1 MSLTS
6 VVAPSTSPEN
16 VAALV
21 GERLSLSALHQL
33 CGTLGGYS
41 FVKVVVDRE
50 LRTIHFLNDARHSFH
65 AIYIGEEILGVPE
78 ERVRAEIDSY
88 NERFYHAP
96 DRRFLLGILA
106 LHTRQEKKILSLE
119 TVEVDTMP
127 AALIREFHAFV
138 AEYVDPAL
146 PLLFKP
152 ANQLQ
157 ERLVREIPASE
168 LPRVFA
174 HELFSTAPFVALNPG
189 TTTGRLRAFRT
200 EAEYRAAT
208 TTAGLAWSD
217 IIVMD
222 RVPDDIPRLS
232 GIVNAR
238 HTTPLSHTNV
248 LATGWQ
254 IPNAVQLGALAEID
268 RRGLDGKWVEYT
280 VDARSLTLREIDEPA
295 DATPPSWYAQRVT
308 LEEPES
314 DHSPI
319 VDLARL
325 RASDRYRYGTKAA
338 NLGEL
343 HHVLACGSQRLL
355 GFYQVPRPP
364 RENLL
369 PHLAQLLE
377 QTAGTTDASAAG
389 IGSTSGSMGTAD
401 SSTTAGSLHTTAGL
415 AAANSL
421 GTTTNPAAANDLCT
435 ADSSTATGSAAA
447 NNLAAATG
455 STTAGDL
462 AATTGSSAAGDLGAA
477 ARRLLDQRIRV
488 PRGIA
493 LPFSLQRRFLESSP
507 RIQQAIGKLKMA
519 LELDAREIEP
529 LCVELQSLIRSARLP
544 GALAGE
550 IDSAL
555 VSQLAGVR
563 TFVVRSSSNAED
575 LAGFS
580 AAGIYESI
588 NHVTTAERIFAS
600 VKEVWASLV
609 SVRSVRLRHQAG
621 ISLDECYMG
630 VVIQEQVA
638 ADFGGVLVTTNPMN
652 RADFRTVYVNVS
664 PMVTDVVD
672 GSALPMQYLYS
683 TVEGGGRTLSLGDA
697 ESDLDERAHE
707 QLQRLAVAGRL
718 LQAHFSPDYT
728 FDSPVDIEWLADRD
742 HIHIVQ
748 LRPYS
753 A

>member
-6 VVAPSTSPEN
+6 VVAPSTSPCAVPES

-21 GERLSLSALHQL
+21 GARLSLSALHQL

-50 LRTIHFLNDARHSFH
+50 QREIHFLNDARHSFH

-78 ERVRAEIDSY
+78 ERVRAEIDDY

-106 LHTRQEKKILSLE
+106 LHTRQEKILSLE

-138 AEYVDPAL
+138 AEHVDPAL

-157 ERLVREIPASE
+157 ERLVREIPPSE

-208 TTAGLAWSD
+208 ATAGLAWSD

-280 VDARSLTLREIDEPA
+280 VDTQSLTLREVDEPA
-295 DATPPSWYAQRVT
+295 EATPPSWYAQRVT

-319 VDLARL
+319 VNLSRL

-343 HHVLACGSQRLL
+343 HHVLACGSPRLL

-369 PHLAQLLE
+369 PHLAQLLDVP
-377 QTAGTTDASAAG
+377 ADASV
-389 IGSTSGSMGTAD
+389 AD
-401 SSTTAGSLHTTAGL
+401 LSE
-415 AAANSL
+415 
-421 GTTTNPAAANDLCT
+421 
-435 ADSSTATGSAAA
+435 
-447 NNLAAATG
+447 
-455 STTAGDL
+455 
-462 AATTGSSAAGDLGAA
+462 A
-477 ARRLLDQRIRV
+477 ARRLLDERVRV

-621 ISLDECYMG
+621 ISLDECFMG

-664 PMVTDVVD
+664 PKVTDVVD

-697 ESDLDERAHE
+697 ASDLDERAHE

-718 LQAHFSPDYT
+718 LQSHFSPDYT
-728 FDSPVDIEWLADRD
+728 FDSPVDVEWLADRD
-742 HIHIVQ
+742 HVHIVQ

>member
-6 VVAPSTSPEN
+6 VVAPSPAPET

-33 CGTLGGYS
+33 GGTLGGYS

-50 LRTIHFLNDARHSFH
+50 QAMIHFLNAARHSFH
-65 AIYIGEEILGVPE
+65 AIYIGEEILGVSE

-88 NERFYHAP
+88 NETFYHAP

-106 LHTRQEKKILSLE
+106 LHPKMLSLE

-127 AALIREFHAFV
+127 AALIREFYAFV
-138 AEYVDPAL
+138 AQYVDPSL
-146 PLLFKP
+146 PLVFKP
-152 ANQLQ
+152 ANQRQ
-157 ERLVREIPASE
+157 ERIVREIPASE

-189 TTTGRLRAFRT
+189 TATGRLRAFRT
-200 EAEYRAAT
+200 EAEYRAAHARLDRHHRAGPACPT
-208 TTAGLAWSD
+208 TSRGSRGSSTPGTRHRCRTPTCSPPAGRSRTPSSSAPSPRSSAAGSTGSGSSTQWTPRRRRFPCGRSTGRPRRHRGRAGTPSASRWRSPRPTTARSSAWRGCARPTAT
-217 IIVMD
+217 VTA
-222 RVPDDIPRLS
+222 PRRPTS
-232 GIVNAR
+232 ASC
-238 HTTPLSHTNV
+238 TTS
-248 LATGWQ
+248 
-254 IPNAVQLGALAEID
+254 
-268 RRGLDGKWVEYT
+268 
-280 VDARSLTLREIDEPA
+280 S
-295 DATPPSWYAQRVT
+295 
-308 LEEPES
+308 
-314 DHSPI
+314 
-319 VDLARL
+319 
-325 RASDRYRYGTKAA
+325 
-338 NLGEL
+338 
-343 HHVLACGSQRLL
+343 ACGSQRLL

-364 RENLL
+364 RDNLL
-369 PHLAQLLE
+369 PYLARLLDVPD
-377 QTAGTTDASAAG
+377 GT
-389 IGSTSGSMGTAD
+389 
-401 SSTTAGSLHTTAGL
+401 
-415 AAANSL
+415 
-421 GTTTNPAAANDLCT
+421 
-435 ADSSTATGSAAA
+435 
-447 NNLAAATG
+447 
-455 STTAGDL
+455 DL
-462 AATTGSSAAGDLGAA
+462 AAA
-477 ARRLLDQRIRV
+477 ARRLLDDRVRV

-493 LPFSLQRRFLESSP
+493 LPFSLQQRFLESSP

-529 LCVELQSLIRSARLP
+529 LCVELQSLIRSARMP
-544 GALAGE
+544 GTLAGE

-563 TFVVRSSSNAED
+563 AFVVRSSSNAED

-580 AAGIYESI
+580 AAGIYESR

-609 SVRSVRLRHQAG
+609 SVRSVRLRQQAG
-621 ISLDECYMG
+621 ISLDDCYMG

-664 PMVTDVVD
+664 PKVTDVVD
-672 GSALPMQYLYS
+672 GSALPMQYLYK
-683 TVEGGGRTLSLGDA
+683 TVEGGGRTVSLGDA
-697 ESDLDERAHE
+697 PADLDEAAHA

-728 FDSPVDIEWLADRD
+728 FDSPVDIEWLADGE
-742 HIHIVQ
+742 HLHLVQ

>member
-1 MSLTS
+1 MTD
-6 VVAPSTSPEN
+6 VVAPSPAPEN

-33 CGTLGGYS
+33 GGTLGGYS

-50 LRTIHFLNDARHSFH
+50 NSVIHFLNDARHSFH
-65 AIYIGEEILGVPE
+65 AIYIGEEILGVPG

-88 NERFYHAP
+88 NQAFYHAP

-106 LHTRQEKKILSLE
+106 RHPQLLSLE

-146 PLLFKP
+146 PLVFKP

-157 ERLVREIPASE
+157 ERIVREIPPEE

-189 TTTGRLRAFRT
+189 TATGRLRAFRT

-208 TTAGLAWSD
+208 LDWTD

-222 RVPDDIPRLS
+222 RVPDDVPRLS

-254 IPNAVQLGALAEID
+254 IPNAVQLGALAEVE

-280 VDARSLTLREIDEPA
+280 VDAQALTLREIPEPA
-295 DATPPSWYAQRVT
+295 AATPPSWYAQRVT
-308 LEEPES
+308 LEQPEA

-319 VDLARL
+319 VNLARL
-325 RASDRYRYGTKAA
+325 RAADRHRYGTKAA

-343 HHVLACGSQRLL
+343 HHVLAHGSQRLL

-364 RENLL
+364 RDNLL
-369 PHLAQLLE
+369 PYLARLL
-377 QTAGTTDASAAG
+377 D
-389 IGSTSGSMGTAD
+389 IPAD
-401 SSTTAGSLHTTAGL
+401 S
-415 AAANSL
+415 
-421 GTTTNPAAANDLCT
+421 
-435 ADSSTATGSAAA
+435 ATGPAVP
-447 NNLAAATG
+447 
-455 STTAGDL
+455 DL
-462 AATTGSSAAGDLGAA
+462 TAA
-477 ARRLLDQRIRV
+477 ARRLLDERVRV

-529 LCVELQSLIRSARLP
+529 LCVELQTLIRTARMP

-563 TFVVRSSSNAED
+563 AFVVRSSSNAED

-580 AAGIYESI
+580 AAGIYESL

-609 SVRSVRLRHQAG
+609 SVRSVRLRRQAG
-621 ISLDECYMG
+621 ISLDDCYMG
-630 VVIQEQVA
+630 VVIQEQVT

-664 PMVTDVVD
+664 PRVTDVVE

-683 TVEGGGRTLSLGDA
+683 TVEGGGRTVSLGDA
-697 ESDLDERAHE
+697 AEDLDEAAHE

-718 LQAHFSPDYT
+718 LQGHFSPDYT
-728 FDSPVDIEWLADRD
+728 FDSPVDIEWLADRE
-742 HIHIVQ
+742 HLHLVQ

-753 A
+753 V

>member
-78 ERVRAEIDSY
+78 ARVRAEIDGY

-157 ERLVREIPASE
+157 ERLVREIPAAE

-208 TTAGLAWSD
+208 ATGGLAWSD

-254 IPNAVQLGALAEID
+254 IPNAVQLGALAEIE

-280 VDARSLTLREIDEPA
+280 VDAQASSLTLREVDEPA
-295 DATPPSWYAQRVT
+295 DAAPPSWYAQRVT

-319 VDLARL
+319 VNLARL
-325 RASDRYRYGTKAA
+325 RAADRYRYGTKAA

-369 PHLAQLLE
+369 PHLAQLLGIP
-377 QTAGTTDASAAG
+377 AGASV
-389 IGSTSGSMGTAD
+389 AD
-401 SSTTAGSLHTTAGL
+401 LS
-415 AAANSL
+415 
-421 GTTTNPAAANDLCT
+421 D
-435 ADSSTATGSAAA
+435 
-447 NNLAAATG
+447 
-455 STTAGDL
+455 
-462 AATTGSSAAGDLGAA
+462 A
-477 ARRLLDQRIRV
+477 ARRLLDERIRV

-529 LCVELQSLIRSARLP
+529 LCVELQSLIRSARMP

-563 TFVVRSSSNAED
+563 AFVVRSSSNAED

-664 PMVTDVVD
+664 PKVTDVVD
-672 GSALPMQYLYS
+672 GSTLPMQYLYS
-683 TVEGGGRTLSLGDA
+683 TVEGGGRTVSLGDA
-697 ESDLDERAHE
+697 AADLDERAHE

-728 FDSPVDIEWLADRD
+728 FDSPVDVEWLADRD
-742 HIHIVQ
+742 HVHIVQ

>member
-1 MSLTS
+1 MPQTSALTE
-6 VVAPSTSPEN
+6 SPEI
-16 VAALV
+16 VALV

-41 FVKVVVDRE
+41 YVKVVVDRE
-50 LRTIHFLNDARHSFH
+50 QSTVHFLNNARHSFH
-65 AIYIGEEILGVPE
+65 AIYIGEQILGVPE
-78 ERVRAEIDSY
+78 ARMRAEIDTY
-88 NERFYHAP
+88 NQDFYHGA

-106 LHTRQEKKILSLE
+106 LHSRDDKRILSLE

-127 AALIREFHAFV
+127 AALIREFHAV
-138 AEYVDPAL
+138 VREHVDPAL

-157 ERLVREIPASE
+157 ERIVREIPPAE

-189 TTTGRLRAFRT
+189 KAHGRIRVFASD
-200 EAEYRAAT
+200 ADYRDAT
-208 TTAGLAWSD
+208 LEWSD

-254 IPNAVQLGALAEID
+254 IPNAIQLGALEKLAA
-268 RRGLDGKWVEYT
+268 LDGKWAEYV
-280 VDARSLTLREIDEPA
+280 VDAQASEVSVTEIGEPA
-295 DATPPSWYAQRVT
+295 ESAPRPSWYAQRIT
-308 LEEPES
+308 LEEPEA

-319 VDLARL
+319 VNLAAL

-343 HHVLACGSQRLL
+343 HHVLAEGSQRLL
-355 GFYQVPRPP
+355 GFYQVRRPP

-369 PHLAQLLE
+369 PYLAGLL
-377 QTAGTTDASAAG
+377 GTTPDA
-389 IGSTSGSMGTAD
+389 D
-401 SSTTAGSLHTTAGL
+401 L
-415 AAANSL
+415 AAA
-421 GTTTNPAAANDLCT
+421 
-435 ADSSTATGSAAA
+435 
-447 NNLAAATG
+447 
-455 STTAGDL
+455 
-462 AATTGSSAAGDLGAA
+462 
-477 ARRLLDQRIRV
+477 ARKLLDERIRV

-519 LELDAREIEP
+519 LELDAREVEP
-529 LCVELQSLIRSARLP
+529 LCVELQQLILSAKLP
-544 GALAGE
+544 EALARE

-555 VSQLAGVR
+555 VTELAGVR
-563 TFVVRSSSNAED
+563 AFVVRSSSNAED

-609 SVRSVRLRHQAG
+609 SVRSVRLRRQAG
-621 ISLDECYMG
+621 ISLDDCYMG

-652 RADFRTVYVNVS
+652 RADFRTVYINVS
-664 PMVTDVVD
+664 PKVTDVVE

-683 TVEGGGRTLSLGDA
+683 TVEGGGRTVSLGDA
-697 ESDLDERAHE
+697 TADLDEHAHA
-707 QLQRLAVAGRL
+707 QLQRLALTGRL

-728 FDSPVDIEWLADRD
+728 FDSPVDIEWLADGE
-742 HIHIVQ
+742 HVHIVQ

-753 A
+753 I

>member
-1 MSLTS
+1 MSLTD
-6 VVAPSTSPEN
+6 VVAPSPES

-33 CGTLGGYS
+33 GGTLGGYS
-41 FVKVVVDRE
+41 FVKIVVDRE
-50 LRTIHFLNDARHSFH
+50 NSVIHFLNDAHHSFH
-65 AIYIGEEILGVPE
+65 AIYIGEEILGVPG

-88 NERFYHAP
+88 NEAFYHAP

-106 LHTRQEKKILSLE
+106 LHPQLLSLE

-138 AEYVDPAL
+138 AQYVDPAL

-157 ERLVREIPASE
+157 ERLVRAIPASE

-189 TTTGRLRAFRT
+189 TVTGRLRAFRT

-208 TTAGLAWSD
+208 PAWTD

-254 IPNAVQLGALAEID
+254 IPNAVQLGALAEIE

-280 VDARSLTLREIDEPA
+280 VDTQASSISLTEVAAPA
-295 DATPPSWYAQRVT
+295 EAAPPAWYAQRVT
-308 LEEPES
+308 LEEPEAG
-314 DHSPI
+314 HSPI
-319 VDLARL
+319 VNLTRL
-325 RASDRYRYGTKAA
+325 RASDRHRYGTKAA

-343 HHVLACGSQRLL
+343 HHVLAHGSQRLL

-364 RENLL
+364 RDNLL
-369 PHLAQLLE
+369 PYLARLLDVAPE
-377 QTAGTTDASAAG
+377 A
-389 IGSTSGSMGTAD
+389 
-401 SSTTAGSLHTTAGL
+401 
-415 AAANSL
+415 
-421 GTTTNPAAANDLCT
+421 
-435 ADSSTATGSAAA
+435 
-447 NNLAAATG
+447 
-455 STTAGDL
+455 DL
-462 AATTGSSAAGDLGAA
+462 AAA
-477 ARRLLDQRIRV
+477 ARRLLDEHIRV
-488 PRGIA
+488 PRGVA

-519 LELDAREIEP
+519 LELDGREIEP
-529 LCVELQSLIRSARLP
+529 LCVELQGLIRSARLP

-563 TFVVRSSSNAED
+563 AFVVRSSSNAED

-580 AAGIYESI
+580 AAGIYESL
-588 NHVTTAERIFAS
+588 NHVTTAERIFAG

-621 ISLDECYMG
+621 ISLDECFMG
-630 VVIQEQVA
+630 VVIQEQVP

-652 RADFRTVYVNVS
+652 RADFRSVYVNVS
-664 PMVTDVVD
+664 PEVTDVVD

-683 TVEGGGRTLSLGDA
+683 TVEGGGRTVSLGDA
-697 ESDLDERAHE
+697 AADLDERAHE

-718 LQAHFSPDYT
+718 LQGHFSPDYT
-728 FDSPVDIEWLADRD
+728 FGSPVDVEWLADRD
-742 HIHIVQ
+742 HVHIVQ

>member
-6 VVAPSTSPEN
+6 VVAPSPAPET

-21 GERLSLSALHQL
+21 GERLSLSALQQL
-33 CGTLGGYS
+33 GGTLGGYS

-50 LRTIHFLNDARHSFH
+50 RSLIHFLNNERHSFH
-65 AIYIGEEILGVPE
+65 AIYIGEEILGVPG

-88 NERFYHAP
+88 NEAFYHAP

-106 LHTRQEKKILSLE
+106 RHPRMLSLE

-138 AEYVDPAL
+138 ARYVDPAL
-146 PLLFKP
+146 PLVFKP

-157 ERLVREIPASE
+157 ERIVREIPAAE

-189 TTTGRLRAFRT
+189 TATGRLRAFRT

-208 TTAGLAWSD
+208 LEWSD

-254 IPNAVQLGALAEID
+254 IPNAVQVGALAEIE
-268 RRGLDGKWVEYT
+268 RRGLNGKWVEYT
-280 VDARSLTLREIDEPA
+280 VDAQALSLREVDEPA
-295 DATPPSWYAQRVT
+295 EASARPGWYAQRVT
-308 LEEPES
+308 LEAPEAE
-314 DHSPI
+314 HSPI
-319 VDLARL
+319 VNLAKL
-325 RASDRYRYGTKAA
+325 RAADRYRYGTKAA

-343 HHVLACGSQRLL
+343 HHVLAHGSQRLL

-369 PHLAQLLE
+369 PYLARLLDVPL
-377 QTAGTTDASAAG
+377 DA
-389 IGSTSGSMGTAD
+389 
-401 SSTTAGSLHTTAGL
+401 
-415 AAANSL
+415 
-421 GTTTNPAAANDLCT
+421 DL
-435 ADSSTATGSAAA
+435 S
-447 NNLAAATG
+447 
-455 STTAGDL
+455 
-462 AATTGSSAAGDLGAA
+462 AA
-477 ARRLLDQRIRV
+477 ARRLLDEHVRV

-529 LCVELQSLIRSARLP
+529 LCVELQGLIRSARMP

-580 AAGIYESI
+580 AAGIYESL

-609 SVRSVRLRHQAG
+609 SVRSVRLRRQAG

-664 PMVTDVVD
+664 PHVSDVVE

-683 TVEGGGRTLSLGDA
+683 TVEGGGRTVSLGDA
-697 ESDLDERAHE
+697 AADLDERAHDL
-707 QLQRLAVAGRL
+707 LQRLAVAGRL
-718 LQAHFSPDYT
+718 LQGHFSPDYT
-728 FDSPVDIEWLADRD
+728 FGSPVDIEWLADGD
-742 HIHIVQ
+742 HVHVVQ

-753 A
+753 V

>member
-1 MSLTS
+1 MSLTD
-6 VVAPSTSPEN
+6 VVAPSPAPEN

-33 CGTLGGYS
+33 GGTLGGYS

-50 LRTIHFLNDARHSFH
+50 TSVIHFLNDARHSFH
-65 AIYIGEEILGVPE
+65 AIYIGEEILGVPG

-88 NERFYHAP
+88 NQAFYHAP

-106 LHTRQEKKILSLE
+106 RHPQLLSLE

-146 PLLFKP
+146 PLVFKP

-157 ERLVREIPASE
+157 ERIVREIPADE

-189 TTTGRLRAFRT
+189 TATGRLRAFRT

-208 TTAGLAWSD
+208 LDWTD

-222 RVPDDIPRLS
+222 RVPDDVPRLS

-254 IPNAVQLGALAEID
+254 IPNAVQLGALAEVD

-280 VDARSLTLREIDEPA
+280 VDTQALSLREIPA
-295 DATPPSWYAQRVT
+295 PAAATPPSWYAQRVT
-308 LEEPES
+308 LEQPEA

-319 VDLARL
+319 VNLARL
-325 RASDRYRYGTKAA
+325 RAADRYRYGTKAA

-343 HHVLACGSQRLL
+343 HHVLARGSERLL

-364 RENLL
+364 RDNLL
-369 PHLAQLLE
+369 PYLARLLDVP
-377 QTAGTTDASAAG
+377 ADPASG
-389 IGSTSGSMGTAD
+389 
-401 SSTTAGSLHTTAGL
+401 
-415 AAANSL
+415 
-421 GTTTNPAAANDLCT
+421 PAVPDLT
-435 ADSSTATGSAAA
+435 
-447 NNLAAATG
+447 
-455 STTAGDL
+455 
-462 AATTGSSAAGDLGAA
+462 AA
-477 ARRLLDQRIRV
+477 ARRLLDERVRV

-493 LPFSLQRRFLESSP
+493 VPFSLQRRFLESSP

-529 LCVELQSLIRSARLP
+529 LCVELQTLIRSARMP

-563 TFVVRSSSNAED
+563 SFVVRSSSNAED

-580 AAGIYESI
+580 AAGIYESL

-609 SVRSVRLRHQAG
+609 SVRSVRLRRQAG
-621 ISLDECYMG
+621 ISLDDCYMG
-630 VVIQEQVA
+630 VVIQEQVT

-664 PMVTDVVD
+664 PRVTDVVE

-683 TVEGGGRTLSLGDA
+683 TVEGGGRTVSLGDA
-697 ESDLDERAHE
+697 SEDLDEAAHE

-718 LQAHFSPDYT
+718 LQGHFSPDYT
-728 FDSPVDIEWLADRD
+728 FDSPVDVEWLADRD
-742 HIHIVQ
+742 HIHLVQ

-753 A
+753 V

>member
-1 MSLTS
+1 VSQVCAES
-6 VVAPSTSPEN
+6 

-21 GERLSLSALHQL
+21 GERLSVSALQQL

-41 FVKVVVDRE
+41 FVKVVYDRE
-50 LRTIHFLNDARHSFH
+50 AGLVHFLNDARHSFH

-78 ERVRAEIDSY
+78 DRMRAEIDTF
-88 NERFYHAP
+88 NQGFYHGD

-106 LHTRQEKKILSLE
+106 LHTREDKRILSLE

-127 AALIREFHAFV
+127 AALIREFHTV
-138 AEYVDPAL
+138 VREHVDPAL
-146 PLLFKP
+146 PLVFKP

-157 ERLVREIPASE
+157 ERIVREIPVSE

-189 TTTGRLRAFRT
+189 KARGRMRVFGSESA
-200 EAEYRAAT
+200 YRSAT
-208 TTAGLAWSD
+208 LEWSD

-232 GIVNAR
+232 GIVNTR

-254 IPNAVQLGALAEID
+254 IPNAIQLGALESVAQ
-268 RRGLDGKWVEYT
+268 LDGKWVEY
-280 VDARSLTLREIDEPA
+280 VVGSEASEISLTEIDEPA
-295 DATPPSWYAQRVT
+295 EAGPRPGWYAQRIT
-308 LEEPES
+308 LEEPEAARN
-314 DHSPI
+314 PI
-319 VDLARL
+319 VNLATL
-325 RASDRYRYGTKAA
+325 RASDRSGYGTKAA

-343 HHVLACGSQRLL
+343 HHVLAHGSQRLL

-369 PHLAQLLE
+369 PYLAGLL
-377 QTAGTTDASAAG
+377 GTSTDA
-389 IGSTSGSMGTAD
+389 D
-401 SSTTAGSLHTTAGL
+401 L
-415 AAANSL
+415 AAA
-421 GTTTNPAAANDLCT
+421 
-435 ADSSTATGSAAA
+435 
-447 NNLAAATG
+447 
-455 STTAGDL
+455 
-462 AATTGSSAAGDLGAA
+462 
-477 ARRLLDQRIRV
+477 ARKLLDERIRV

-529 LCVELQSLIRSARLP
+529 LCVELQQLIISAKLPDSLAR
-544 GALAGE
+544 E

-555 VSQLAGVR
+555 VTELAGVR
-563 TFVVRSSSNAED
+563 AFVVRSSSNAED

-609 SVRSVRLRHQAG
+609 SVRSVRLRRQAG
-621 ISLDECYMG
+621 ISLDDCYMG

-652 RADFRTVYVNVS
+652 RADFRTVYINVS
-664 PMVTDVVD
+664 PKVTDVVD

-683 TVEGGGRTLSLGDA
+683 TVEGGGRTVSLGDA
-697 ESDLDERAHE
+697 ASDLDERGHE
-707 QLQRLAVAGRL
+707 QLQRLALAGRL

-728 FDSPVDIEWLADRD
+728 FDSPVDVEWLADGD
-742 HIHIVQ
+742 HVHIVQ

-753 A
+753 I

>member
-1 MSLTS
+1 MSLTD
-6 VVAPSTSPEN
+6 VVAPSPAPEN
-16 VAALV
+16 VAALI

-33 CGTLGGYS
+33 GGTLGGYS

-50 LRTIHFLNDARHSFH
+50 NEVIHFLNDARHSFH

-78 ERVRAEIDSY
+78 ERVRADIDSY
-88 NERFYHAP
+88 NQDFYHAP

-106 LHTRQEKKILSLE
+106 RHPQMLSLE

-127 AALIREFHAFV
+127 AELIREFHAFV
-138 AEYVDPAL
+138 ARYVDPAL
-146 PLLFKP
+146 PLVFKP

-157 ERLVREIPASE
+157 ERIVREIPPSE

-189 TTTGRLRAFRT
+189 TATGRLRAFRT

-208 TTAGLAWSD
+208 LDWSD

-222 RVPDDIPRLS
+222 RVPEDIPRLS

-254 IPNAVQLGALAEID
+254 IPNAVQVGALADVE
-268 RRGLDGKWVEYT
+268 RRELDGKWVEYT
-280 VDARSLTLREIDEPA
+280 VDAQALSLREIAEPA
-295 DATPPSWYAQRVT
+295 TAAPPSWYAQRVT

-314 DHSPI
+314 ERSPI
-319 VDLARL
+319 VNLARL
-325 RASDRYRYGTKAA
+325 RAADRYRYGTKAA

-343 HHVLACGSQRLL
+343 HHVLAHGSQRLL

-369 PHLAQLLE
+369 PYLARLLDVP
-377 QTAGTTDASAAG
+377 AGASV
-389 IGSTSGSMGTAD
+389 
-401 SSTTAGSLHTTAGL
+401 
-415 AAANSL
+415 
-421 GTTTNPAAANDLCT
+421 P
-435 ADSSTATGSAAA
+435 
-447 NNLAAATG
+447 
-455 STTAGDL
+455 DL
-462 AATTGSSAAGDLGAA
+462 AAA
-477 ARRLLDQRIRV
+477 ARRLLDDHVRV

-529 LCVELQSLIRSARLP
+529 LCVELQGLIRSARMP

-580 AAGIYESI
+580 AAGIYESL

-609 SVRSVRLRHQAG
+609 SVRSVRLRRQAG

-630 VVIQEQVA
+630 VVIQEQVT

-664 PMVTDVVD
+664 PRVTDVVD

-683 TVEGGGRTLSLGDA
+683 TVEGGGRTVSLGDA
-697 ESDLDERAHE
+697 TADLDSRAHD
-707 QLQRLAVAGRL
+707 QLQRLAIAGRL
-718 LQAHFSPDYT
+718 LQGHFSPDYT
-728 FDSPVDIEWLADRD
+728 FGSPVDVEWLADGD
-742 HIHIVQ
+742 HLHLVQ

-753 A
+753 V

>member
-1 MSLTS
+1 VSLTD
-6 VVAPSTSPEN
+6 VVAPSPAPEN
-16 VAALV
+16 VAALI

-33 CGTLGGYS
+33 GGTLGGYS

-50 LRTIHFLNDARHSFH
+50 NSVIHFLNDARHSFH

-78 ERVRAEIDSY
+78 ERVRAEIDAY
-88 NERFYHAP
+88 NQDFYHAP

-106 LHTRQEKKILSLE
+106 LHPQMLSLE

-127 AALIREFHAFV
+127 AELIREFHAFV
-138 AEYVDPAL
+138 ARYVDPAL
-146 PLLFKP
+146 PLVFKP

-157 ERLVREIPASE
+157 ERIVREIPPSE

-189 TTTGRLRAFRT
+189 TATGRLRAFHS

-208 TTAGLAWSD
+208 LDWSD

-222 RVPDDIPRLS
+222 RVPDDVPRLS

-254 IPNAVQLGALAEID
+254 IPNAVQLGALADVE

-280 VDARSLTLREIDEPA
+280 VDTQALSLREVPEPA
-295 DATPPSWYAQRVT
+295 AATPPSWYAQRVT

-314 DHSPI
+314 ERSPI
-319 VDLARL
+319 VNLARL
-325 RASDRYRYGTKAA
+325 RAADRYRYGTKAA

-343 HHVLACGSQRLL
+343 HHVLAHGSQRLL

-369 PHLAQLLE
+369 PYLARLLDVP
-377 QTAGTTDASAAG
+377 A
-389 IGSTSGSMGTAD
+389 SGS
-401 SSTTAGSLHTTAGL
+401 
-415 AAANSL
+415 
-421 GTTTNPAAANDLCT
+421 
-435 ADSSTATGSAAA
+435 
-447 NNLAAATG
+447 
-455 STTAGDL
+455 DL
-462 AATTGSSAAGDLGAA
+462 AAA
-477 ARRLLDQRIRV
+477 ARRLFDDHVRV

-519 LELDAREIEP
+519 CELDAREIEP
-529 LCVELQSLIRSARLP
+529 LCVELQGLIRSARMP

-580 AAGIYESI
+580 AAGIYESL

-609 SVRSVRLRHQAG
+609 SVRSVRLRRQAG

-664 PMVTDVVD
+664 PRVSDVVD
-672 GSALPMQYLYS
+672 GTALPMQYLYS
-683 TVEGGGRTLSLGDA
+683 TVEGGGRTVSLGDA
-697 ESDLDERAHE
+697 TEDLDSRAHD
-707 QLQRLAVAGRL
+707 QLQRLAIAGRL
-718 LQAHFSPDYT
+718 LQGHFSPDYT
-728 FDSPVDIEWLADRD
+728 FDSPVDVEWLADGD
-742 HIHIVQ
+742 HLHLVQ

-753 A
+753 V

>member
-1 MSLTS
+1 MSLTD
-6 VVAPSTSPEN
+6 VVTPSPAPEN

-33 CGTLGGYS
+33 GGTLGGYS

-50 LRTIHFLNDARHSFH
+50 KSVIHFLNDARHSFH
-65 AIYIGEEILGVPE
+65 AIYIGEEILGVPG

-88 NERFYHAP
+88 NQAFYHGS

-106 LHTRQEKKILSLE
+106 RHPQMLSLE

-127 AALIREFHAFV
+127 SALIREFHAFV
-138 AEYVDPAL
+138 AEHVDPAL
-146 PLLFKP
+146 PLVFKP

-157 ERLVREIPASE
+157 ERIVREIPAAE

-189 TTTGRLRAFRT
+189 TATGRLRAFRT

-208 TTAGLAWSD
+208 LDWTD

-222 RVPDDIPRLS
+222 RVPDDVPRLS
-232 GIVNAR
+232 GIINAR

-254 IPNAVQLGALAEID
+254 IPNAVQLGALAEIE

-280 VDARSLTLREIDEPA
+280 VDTQALSLREIPEPPA
-295 DATPPSWYAQRVT
+295 ATPPSWYAQRVT
-308 LEEPES
+308 LEQPEA

-319 VDLARL
+319 VNLARL
-325 RASDRYRYGTKAA
+325 RAADRHRYGTKAA

-343 HHVLACGSQRLL
+343 HHVLARGSQRLL

-369 PHLAQLLE
+369 PYLARLLDVPTGP
-377 QTAGTTDASAAG
+377 TASDHRAEPAAPG
-389 IGSTSGSMGTAD
+389 RFAVEDRFAGADQPAAPGRFAAEDRFSVADQPAAPDRFAGAD
-401 SSTTAGSLHTTAGL
+401 SATS
-415 AAANSL
+415 
-421 GTTTNPAAANDLCT
+421 PAVADLT
-435 ADSSTATGSAAA
+435 V
-447 NNLAAATG
+447 
-455 STTAGDL
+455 
-462 AATTGSSAAGDLGAA
+462 A
-477 ARRLLDQRIRV
+477 ARRLLDERVRV

-529 LCVELQSLIRSARLP
+529 LCVELQTLIRSARMP

-563 TFVVRSSSNAED
+563 AFVVRSSSNAED

-580 AAGIYESI
+580 AAGIYESL

-609 SVRSVRLRHQAG
+609 SVRSVRLRRQAG
-621 ISLDECYMG
+621 ISLDDCYMG
-630 VVIQEQVA
+630 VVIQEQVT

-664 PMVTDVVD
+664 PRVTDVVE
-672 GSALPMQYLYS
+672 GSVLPMQYLYS
-683 TVEGGGRTLSLGDA
+683 TVEGGGRTVSLGDA
-697 ESDLDERAHE
+697 PEDLDEAAHA

-718 LQAHFSPDYT
+718 LQGHFSPDYT
-728 FDSPVDIEWLADRD
+728 FDSPVDVEWLADRD

-753 A
+753 V